1 MSYQDYAVPDTQGQI
16 KWFPYFPGTVFTFV
30 WDVRKKK
37 KLVTQKSPKP
47 LFTLPIVKANGK
59 KQQQNENQ
67 TKNKNPLGSSY
78 KHMWRDR

>member
-1 MSYQDYAVPDTQGQI
+1 MQCLTHKDRLNDFHIFLGLFLHLFETSE
-16 KWFPYFPGTVFTFV
+16 
-30 WDVRKKK
+30 KKK

-78 KHMWRDR
+78 KHM